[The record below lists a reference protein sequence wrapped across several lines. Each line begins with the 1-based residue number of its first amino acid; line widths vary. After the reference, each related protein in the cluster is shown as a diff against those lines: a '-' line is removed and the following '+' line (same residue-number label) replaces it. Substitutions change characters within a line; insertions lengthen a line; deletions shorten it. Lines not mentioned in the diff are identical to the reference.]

1 MEKVR
6 ACGAS
11 QVILGVCLLAPT
23 ERYTFMELKKKKQ
36 KKKDENL
43 SG

>member
-1 MEKVR
+1 MEKER

-11 QVILGVCLLAPT
+11 QVVLGVCLLAT
-23 ERYTFMELKKKKQ
+23 TKRYTFMEFKKK